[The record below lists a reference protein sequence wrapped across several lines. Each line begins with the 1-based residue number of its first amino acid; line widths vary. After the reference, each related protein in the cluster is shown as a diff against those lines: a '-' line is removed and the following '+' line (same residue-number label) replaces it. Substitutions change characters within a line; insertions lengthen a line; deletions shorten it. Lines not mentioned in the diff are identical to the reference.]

1 MLPLLSCHP
10 GLAQTSADLLARL
23 EADPEQPGEARAQP
37 TSRVMLAIGVQPG
50 VEQRPASRVLDQK
63 SMIAEP
69 PEEGLDIL
77 VNNAGLAAE
86 KNGHPCAKPVKFW
99 GWLIE
104 RTSKPGWLIYEPF
117 SGSGTTI
124 VAAEHT
130 GRCCRAIEIS
140 PAYCDIAV
148 KRWSEFTNRA
158 AVLADDSVTENEY
171 TARFGGEGDHTMR
184 NPRTVE
190 SNRPRQILWA
200 TNRLCEG

>member
-1 MLPLLSCHP
+1 MAWFTPAGVGRGPWGFCCWQPILCYGKDPKLSKGEGCHP
-10 GLAQTSADLLARL
+10 D
-23 EADPEQPGEARAQP
+23 
-37 TSRVMLAIGVQPG
+37 AIVHT
-50 VEQRPASRVLDQK
+50 E
-63 SMIAEP
+63 
-69 PEEGLDIL
+69 
-77 VNNAGLAAE
+77 AAE

-148 KRWSEFTNRA
+148 KRWSEFTDRA
-158 AVLADDSVTENEY
+158 AVLADDGRTFDELAE
-171 TARFGGEGDHTMR
+171 AR
-184 NPRTVE
+184 RTGV
-190 SNRPRQILWA
+190 A
-200 TNRLCEG
+200 A